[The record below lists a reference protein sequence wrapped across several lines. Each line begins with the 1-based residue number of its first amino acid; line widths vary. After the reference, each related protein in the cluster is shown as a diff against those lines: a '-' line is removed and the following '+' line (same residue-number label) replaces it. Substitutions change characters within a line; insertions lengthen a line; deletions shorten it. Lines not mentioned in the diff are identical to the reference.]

1 MKNSTPGLS
10 QPPDNNPNILIKGF
24 KNLEQWVYSHPLT
37 ILLVSLFLAGF
48 CLWFTSEHLKFKTSR
63 KDLIAQDLPFH
74 VLYKKYRNE
83 FKDFDGMIVVI
94 EGNKQ
99 SEMRDFAEKLVVQLN
114 NKKDVFSEIY
124 FKVDTEYFKSKS
136 LLYLSQEDLIQLREN
151 LIDREEFM
159 LKLNES
165 PGLNT
170 LLQSINEEI
179 SVGVVDTLMTD
190 FLGSEDEDI
199 QENEE
204 DLSLLINLLDQANN
218 RLKGKGKFE
227 SPWGEL
233 FSINTDD
240 LESQGYLV
248 SDDQKL
254 LFILLNPRETSGD
267 FAGAKQAIEDIRE
280 IINETK
286 KDFSEIQVGLTGGEV
301 IASDEMYTTHRDA
314 KRASLYALIGVAI
327 LFIGF
332 YRGLIQPL
340 LAVFTLLICIAVAL
354 GYTTLVVGHLN
365 IISVVF
371 TTILIGLGIDFGIHI
386 LCRYREERQLGQ
398 KVSMALS
405 NTLQKTGVGN
415 LAGAVTTA
423 IAFGAMAFSNFVG
436 IIELGIIAF
445 GGILICFLGMIILL
459 PALIV
464 LHERWGNPVYQSAQ
478 KIYEK
483 EMLFEKCFS
492 HYLLIILVTLLL
504 LFWASWVS
512 KDTRFDYN
520 LLNMQAKG
528 IEAVDYEMKIIKNAK
543 RASWNA
549 AMMAD
554 SLEEA
559 KEKFQ
564 KLKRSPTVGRVETI
578 LTAFPEKQ
586 EEKIKWIAEINPEIE
601 DLKVSPKDEAF
612 SLNQLNATLKKL
624 RFKLRKKEKENSS
637 DKVFEASQK
646 LKALQHTL
654 GQVEPAVANSQLQN
668 FSKNLF
674 NDYRKK
680 IDDLKKSSN
689 PTPVKIDEFPQD
701 LKLRFI
707 SPSGKYL
714 LLIYPNINIW
724 ERESMER
731 FLNEMQIID
740 PNVTGNAVHMYNSSR
755 LMIEGYIRSGIYAFS
770 VIFIYLLLTFRK
782 LKTALLVLLP
792 SVAGAILTLGLMDL
806 FSIQFNLANL
816 VILPLILGIGVV
828 DGVHIMHRYKEDI
841 HSGANVISKSTGQA
855 VLLTSLTTMIGFG
868 SLMIADH
875 QGVFSLGAVLTLG
888 VGSCLFTSVTLLPA
902 LMKLGWERGWQF

>member
-1 MKNSTPGLS
+1 MKNSKPGLS
-10 QPPDNNPNILIKGF
+10 QKLDKNPNPLTKAF
-24 KNLEQWVYSHPLT
+24 KKLEQWVYLHPLS
-37 ILLVSLFLAGF
+37 ILLVSLLFAGF
-48 CLWFTSEHLKFKTSR
+48 CLWFTTQHLKFKTSR

-74 VLYKKYRNE
+74 VLYKKYRKE

-94 EGNKQ
+94 EGSKQ
-99 SEMRDFAEKLVVQLN
+99 EVMKDFAEKLVVQLN
-114 NKKDVFSEIY
+114 KKQEIFSQIY
-124 FKVDTEYFKSKS
+124 FKVDTDYFKSKS
-136 LLYLSQEDLIQLREN
+136 LLYLTQEELGQLRKN
-151 LIDREEFM
+151 LIDHEEF
-159 LKLNES
+159 LFKLNES

-190 FLGSEDEDI
+190 FLGSEDESSE
-199 QENEE
+199 ENEE
-204 DLSLLINLLDQANN
+204 DLSLLINLLNQMNN
-218 RLKGKGKFE
+218 QLKGEEAYK

-233 FSINTDD
+233 FSIKADD

-254 LFILLNPRETSGD
+254 LFILLNPKETSGD
-267 FAGAKQAIEDIRE
+267 FAGAKQAIDGIRE
-280 IINETK
+280 IINDTK
-286 KDFSEIQVGLTGGEV
+286 KNFSEIRVGLTGGEV
-301 IASDEMYTTHRDA
+301 IASDEMFTTHRDA
-314 KRASLYALIGVAI
+314 KRASLYALIGVAL

-332 YRGLIQPL
+332 YRGLVQPL
-340 LAVFTLLICIAVAL
+340 LAVITLLICIAIAL
-354 GYTTLVVGHLN
+354 GYTTLIVGHLN

-398 KVSMALS
+398 KVSEALS

-423 IAFGAMAFSNFVG
+423 IAFGAMAFTNFVG

-445 GGILICFLGMIILL
+445 GGIMICFVGMIIVL

-464 LHERWGNPVYQSAQ
+464 LHERWGNPVYQPVQ

-483 EMLFEKCFS
+483 EMLFEKWFS
-492 HYLLIILVTLLL
+492 RYGLIILTTLLL

-512 KDTRFDYN
+512 KDIRFDYN
-520 LLNMQAKG
+520 LLHMQAKG

-549 AMMAD
+549 AMIAS

-559 KEKFQ
+559 KGKFQ
-564 KLKRSPTVGRVETI
+564 KLQRSPTVGRVETI
-578 LTAFPEKQ
+578 LTALPDKQ
-586 EEKIKWIAEINPEIE
+586 EEKVKKIAEIAPQIE
-601 DLKVSPKDEAF
+601 DLNVNSNDEVF
-612 SLNQLNATLKKL
+612 SLKRLNATLKKL
-624 RFKLRKKEKENSS
+624 RFKLRKKEKESHS
-637 DKVFEASQK
+637 DEVFEASQK
-646 LKALQHTL
+646 LKTLQQTL
-654 GQVEPAVANSQLQN
+654 SEVEPAVANSKLQN
-668 FSKNLF
+668 FSKHLF
-674 NDYRKK
+674 NDYRTKMG
-680 IDDLKKSSN
+680 DLKKSSN

-701 LKLRFI
+701 LKSRFI
-707 SPSGKYL
+707 SKTGKYL
-714 LLIYPNINIW
+714 LLIYPKINIW

-731 FLNEMQIID
+731 FLNEMQLID

-770 VIFIYLLLTFRK
+770 VIFIYLLITFRK
-782 LKTALLVLLP
+782 LKTTLLVLLP
-792 SVAGAILTLGLMDL
+792 SIAGAIFTLGLMDL
-806 FSIQFNLANL
+806 FNIQFNLANL

-828 DGVHIMHRYKEDI
+828 DGVHIMHRYKEEID
-841 HSGANVISKSTGQA
+841 SGANVISKSTGQA